1 MEQELL
7 RLTTR
12 VIELENILKKE
23 LDVIQKKS
31 SEHGANIA
39 GLNSLQGKLL
49 KDLEASNARIYALE
63 KSKEVEY
70 AVALEQRRQDRIN
83 AEKPIEKPKSW
94 WERFK

>member
-1 MEQELL
+1 MLEQELL

-12 VIELENILKKE
+12 VIALEALVEKNRSEL
-23 LDVIQKKS
+23 S
-31 SEHGANIA
+31 ANIQ
-39 GLNSLQGKLL
+39 GINSLQGKLL